1 VRRTISALDKNM
13 TLSAYD
19 RRLFPEPFFAWD
31 PALSRAQND
40 KQEGTRGHTEERS
53 KIMYAGQS
61 SELRRVD
68 Q

>member
-1 VRRTISALDKNM
+1 M

-19 RRLFPEPFFAWD
+19 RRHYPDPLFAWD

-40 KQEGTRGHTEERS
+40 EQEGTRGHTQERS
-53 KIMYAGQS
+53 EIVYARQS

>member
-19 RRLFPEPFFAWD
+19 RRHFPEHVFAWD

-40 KQEGTRGHTEERS
+40 EQEGTRGHTQERP
-53 KIMYAGQS
+53 KIMYARQS